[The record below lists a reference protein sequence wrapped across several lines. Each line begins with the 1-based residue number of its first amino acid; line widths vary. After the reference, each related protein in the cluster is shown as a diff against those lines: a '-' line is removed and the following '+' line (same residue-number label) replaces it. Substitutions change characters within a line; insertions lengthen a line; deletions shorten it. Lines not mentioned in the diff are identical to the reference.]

1 MSRKLSISEARAKL
15 PELARRL
22 VKSPG
27 RVEIITHRDLDE
39 DIAMTTSSYIR
50 YVEDSV
56 RELRN
61 RAGDFKLAGSVTSSL
76 TDEEIE
82 RALEEMRAGAKAQAD
97 EKLRALAP

>member
-50 YVEDSV
+50 YLEDSV
-56 RELRN
+56 QELRH
-61 RAGDFKLAGSVTSSL
+61 RAGGFKLAGSVTSSL
-76 TDEEIE
+76 TDDELEG
-82 RALEEMRAGAKAQAD
+82 ALEQTKVDAGVQAG
-97 EKLRALAP
+97 EKLRALAS